1 VGNGDKQV
9 FLPDAHHICEP
20 LYLAEDPDGGCLAR
34 APHHLDAVPL
44 DQAAPQGF
52 RHRLL
57 GGPAAGVVALGEAEL
72 LAVSDLVLREEAL
85 AYPGGALEGELH
97 PLDVNDVDPYP
108 GHHETVHGAYGTADA
123 PLAKGLIVCEMRGDA
138 VIIGN
143 PNSGRAGSKGYL
155 EGCARILRSG
165 GLEVEVLNTERPD
178 HATELAALAGD
189 RLVVA
194 AGGDGT
200 INEVINGLDAD
211 ATLGILPLGTANVL
225 ARELGLPLDVER
237 ACERILR
244 GERKRVDL
252 GVATNREGGERRF
265 ACMAGIGFDAKVVH
279 AVTPRMKRYLRG
291 LAFPLAAF
299 KVLFTQELSPVEVIN
314 GDGAHVARFVI
325 VANAHHYGGDYRV
338 SGPDLLTSG
347 ELEAVLVGRA
357 SILLRP
363 DIFGRIMARRPLD
376 RSMESFRA
384 KEMRARAP
392 GAEVPVQLDG
402 EVWGS
407 LPMSFRVEPRALEVI
422 E

>member
-1 VGNGDKQV
+1 MG
-9 FLPDAHHICEP
+9 
-20 LYLAEDPDGGCLAR
+20 
-34 APHHLDAVPL
+34 
-44 DQAAPQGF
+44 
-52 RHRLL
+52 
-57 GGPAAGVVALGEAEL
+57 
-72 LAVSDLVLREEAL
+72 
-85 AYPGGALEGELH
+85 
-97 PLDVNDVDPYP
+97 
-108 GHHETVHGAYGTADA
+108 
-123 PLAKGLIVCEMRGDA
+123 GDA

-155 EGCARILRSG
+155 ERCAKILRSG
-165 GLEVEVLNTERPD
+165 GLCVEVLNTERPD

-200 INEVINGLDAD
+200 INEVINGLSEG

-225 ARELGLPLDVER
+225 ARELGLPLDVGR

-252 GVATNREGGERRF
+252 GVATNREGFERRF
-265 ACMAGIGFDAKVVH
+265 ACMAGIGFDAKVVR

-299 KVLFTQELSPVEVIN
+299 KVLFTEELFPVEVIH
-314 GDGAHVARFVI
+314 GDGAHAARFVI

-347 ELEAVLVGRA
+347 ELEAILVGRA

-363 DIFGRIMARRPLD
+363 DIFGRIMARKPLD
-376 RSMESFRA
+376 SSMESFRA

-392 GAEVPVQLDG
+392 GAEVPVQIDG

-422 E
+422 R

>member
-1 VGNGDKQV
+1 MS
-9 FLPDAHHICEP
+9 
-20 LYLAEDPDGGCLAR
+20 DG
-34 APHHLDAVPL
+34 
-44 DQAAPQGF
+44 
-52 RHRLL
+52 
-57 GGPAAGVVALGEAEL
+57 
-72 LAVSDLVLREEAL
+72 
-85 AYPGGALEGELH
+85 
-97 PLDVNDVDPYP
+97 
-108 GHHETVHGAYGTADA
+108 
-123 PLAKGLIVCEMRGDA
+123 A

-143 PNSGRAGSKGYL
+143 PNSGRAGSKGSL
-155 EGCARILRSG
+155 ERCAKVLRSG
-165 GLEVEVLNTERPD
+165 GLGVEVLNTERPD
-178 HATELAALAGD
+178 HATELATLAED

-200 INEVINGLDAD
+200 INEVINGLDRE

-225 ARELGLPLDVER
+225 ARELGLPLDVGL

-244 GERKRVDL
+244 GERARMDL
-252 GVATNREGGERRF
+252 GVATNREGIERRF

-299 KVLFTQELSPVEVIN
+299 KVLFTEELSPVEVVHS
-314 GDGAHVARFVI
+314 GGRHVARFVI

-338 SGPDLLTSG
+338 SRPGLLTSG

-384 KEMRARAP
+384 RELRAHAL
-392 GAEVPVQLDG
+392 GAGDVPVQLDG
-402 EVWGS
+402 EVWGG
-407 LPMSFRVEPRALEVI
+407 LPMSFRVEPRSLQVLR
-422 E
+422 

>member
-1 VGNGDKQV
+1 MGYGDEEIL
-9 FLPDAHHICEP
+9 LPNANHIGEP
-20 LYLAEDPDGGCLAR
+20 LYLAEDANGWGLAG
-34 APHHLDAVPL
+34 ATNHLDAVPL
-44 DQAAPQGF
+44 DQPAPQGF
-52 RHRLL
+52 GHRFF
-57 GGPAAGVVALGEAEL
+57 GGPAASIVALGEAEL
-72 LAVSDLVLREEAL
+72 LAVGDLIFREEAL
-85 AYPGGALEGELH
+85 AYPWGALERELH

-108 GHHETVHGAYGTADA
+108 WHHETVHGAYGTADA
-123 PLAKGLIVCEMRGDA
+123 PLAKGLIVCKMRGDA
-138 VIIGN
+138 IIIGN

-155 EGCARILRSG
+155 DGFARILRSG
-165 GLEVEVLNTERPD
+165 GLDVEVLNTKRPD
-178 HATELAALAGD
+178 HATEIAALAGD

-200 INEVINGLDAD
+200 INEVINGLDKD

-225 ARELGLPLDVER
+225 ARELGLPLDAEQ

-244 GERKRVDL
+244 GETDRVDL
-252 GVATNREGGERRF
+252 GVATNREGDERRF
-265 ACMAGIGFDAKVVH
+265 ACMAGIGFDAKVVR

-299 KVLFTQELSPVEVIN
+299 KVLFTEELSPVEVNN
-314 GDGAHVARFVI
+314 GDEAHVARFVI

-347 ELEAVLVGRA
+347 ELEAILVGRA

-376 RSMESFRA
+376 RSMDSFRA
-384 KEMRARAP
+384 KEMHASAP

-402 EVWGS
+402 EVWGY
-407 LPMSFRVEPRALEVI
+407 LPMSFRVEPKALRVI
-422 E
+422 R